1 MALAV
6 AILHPGLTWQTPT
19 VNRTVLQRPK
29 PLSCGRNVGSVQ
41 RWAEPTVATGPT
53 VTTGRGGGGFFFFV
67 GQLGWVG
74 KVPGRRLSSFV
85 CWVPCIIM
93 VKWKLALFIFF
104 ASASHFPL
112 EGWFLHLQ
120 LGRRKAGSLGIG
132 LVAGG
137 LGGALGLGGGFL
149 VVPALNSLKLGVL
162 RCFVFRGFFFW
173 REGSGSE
180 PQADGG

>member
-1 MALAV
+1 M
-6 AILHPGLTWQTPT
+6 
-19 VNRTVLQRPK
+19 
-29 PLSCGRNVGSVQ
+29 
-41 RWAEPTVATGPT
+41 
-53 VTTGRGGGGFFFFV
+53 
-67 GQLGWVG
+67 VG
-74 KVPGRRLSSFV
+74 KVPGRRLGSLGLLGSLHHHGKMEAGPFHF
-85 CWVPCIIM
+85 
-93 VKWKLALFIFF
+93 LA
-104 ASASHFPL
+104 SKSHFLL

-162 RCFVFRGFFFW
+162 RCFFFFFW